1 VNKTFLQLKEHL
13 HAMVPTA
20 KYLERLIFVLS
31 FERGAI
37 LLPVGYNILYDLLV
51 GGADFI

>member
-1 VNKTFLQLKEHL
+1 MNNTFLQLTEHK

-20 KYLERLIFVLS
+20 KYLELVISVLS
-31 FERGAI
+31 FVRGSI
-37 LLPVGYNILYDLLV
+37 LLPEWYNILYELPG